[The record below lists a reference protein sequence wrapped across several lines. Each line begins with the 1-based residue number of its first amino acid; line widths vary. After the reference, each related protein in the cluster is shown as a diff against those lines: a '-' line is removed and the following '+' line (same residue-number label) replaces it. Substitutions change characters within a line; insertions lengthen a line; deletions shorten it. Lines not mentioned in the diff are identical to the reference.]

1 MAQMAQQLGPNAMK
15 TASDQFMQQQEL
27 AAQSE

>member
-1 MAQMAQQLGPNAMK
+1 MAQQLGPNAIK
-15 TASDQFMQQQEL
+15 TASDQFMQQEEL